1 MEVCVWLWLK
11 WMHLSLKLMNLL
23 FIFTCLSSSPF
34 LSLNKYFSLT
44 AVFLRGKLAT
54 FQKVNDTHKLW
65 SWKGL
70 LGATSCWIKVKRDK
84 KGDVFLLLN
93 GTEINS
99 HKYSGAI
106 TGAIFEV
113 HHSERPKKK
122 NHTSVMPPILQALFA
137 KCPTRA
143 YVLLS
148 SIFSPSCLT
157 NVTVQ
162 QDWNFIYIPL
172 GALR

>member
-11 WMHLSLKLMNLL
+11 WMHLSLKLINLL
-23 FIFTCLSSSPF
+23 FIFTSLSNSPF
-34 LSLNKYFSLT
+34 LSLNKYSSLT
-44 AVFLRGKLAT
+44 AVFLRRKLAT

-99 HKYSGAI
+99 LKYSGAI

-113 HHSERPKKK
+113 HHSERPKKIK
-122 NHTSVMPPILQALFA
+122 KIKKSHFSHATHAASFVCKVSHWNICAPI
-137 KCPTRA
+137 
-143 YVLLS
+143 
-148 SIFSPSCLT
+148 
-157 NVTVQ
+157 
-162 QDWNFIYIPL
+162 
-172 GALR
+172 